1 MTTQI
6 QTRSPLTT
14 SSLFSTSS
22 SWIEDAQFLYFS
34 PNFAHYLALSTS
46 PKAHKWQRVPMQYE
60 HEMYLRLTAGDDGII
75 EKTANQLYLE
85 ERQRRLH
92 SRSQDP
98 AVSGPQENCPSPIDF
113 ECAEMER
120 IRAVE
125 RQRGGSVRSASSV
138 HKTTTTT
145 TTTKQSRPR
154 NSSEPRTMATMMTRD
169 DWLFW
174 I

>member
-1 MTTQI
+1 MTTQL
-6 QTRSPLTT
+6 QMKTPLTT

-22 SWIEDAQFLYFS
+22 SWIDNAEFHSFS
-34 PNFAHYLALSTS
+34 PNFAHYEPPSTS

-60 HEMYLRLTAGDDGII
+60 HEMYLQLTAGDDGTI

-85 ERQRRLH
+85 EQRRRLH

-98 AVSGPQENCPSPIDF
+98 AVSGPEHNSPSPIDF
-113 ECAEMER
+113 ECAEMAR
-120 IRAVE
+120 KRAVE
-125 RQRGGSVRSASSV
+125 RQRGGPGRSASTAV
-138 HKTTTTT
+138 HPTT

-154 NSSEPRTMATMMTRD
+154 NSSGPRTMATMMTKD

>member
-1 MTTQI
+1 MTTQL
-6 QTRSPLTT
+6 QTKSPLAT

-22 SWIEDAQFLYFS
+22 SWLDDTEFPYFS
-34 PNFAHYLALSTS
+34 PNFAHHEPSSTS
-46 PKAHKWQRVPMQYE
+46 PKAHKWQRVPVQYE
-60 HEMYLRLTAGDDGII
+60 HEMYLHLTAGDDGII

-85 ERQRRLH
+85 ERRRRLH

-98 AVSGPQENCPSPIDF
+98 AVSGPQQDCPSPIDF

-125 RQRGGSVRSASSV
+125 RQRGGPVRSASSV
-138 HKTTTTT
+138 HTTPMTM
-145 TTTKQSRPR
+145 TTKQSRPR
-154 NSSEPRTMATMMTRD
+154 NSSDPRTMATMMTRD